1 MANLRQDWRQCRE
14 CGRVDPGK
22 GQASTMQAG
31 TTIFEHMSG
40 LARSHGAINLGQGF
54 PDFGW
59 SEAVLDA
66 GAQAIT
72 GGNNQYPPMRGLAE
86 LRVGV
91 AAFYERRQGFVVS
104 ASQVIITSGAT
115 EALAASIMA
124 VAGPGD
130 EVVLFAPAY
139 DAYAP
144 LVMRAGAKPV
154 WVVLQPPDWQASAEA
169 IAAAITPA
177 TRAIVLNT
185 PHNPTGGMAGAAMLA
200 AIVELARAHDLII
213 ISDEV
218 WEEVITGEAPHISPF
233 TLAPER
239 TIKIGSAGKL
249 LALTGWKVGW
259 VVAETGLAER
269 VAQVHQFLTFTTPP
283 PLQTA
288 VATGLALPGDWF
300 DAARGRFVAARDR
313 LAAQLA
319 RGGWKL
325 LPTHGSYFLMADLAA
340 SGIDLGDRDFCER
353 AVIDPGVAAIPLS
366 AFMPDGQQ
374 TPFIRLCFAKS
385 NAVLDAGAA
394 RLNAALACIA

>member
-1 MANLRQDWRQCRE
+1 
-14 CGRVDPGK
+14 
-22 GQASTMQAG
+22 MQAG

-40 LARSHGAINLGQGF
+40 LARQHDAINLGQGF

-59 SEAVLDA
+59 SPEVLAA

-72 GGNNQYPPMRGLAE
+72 EGYNQYPPMRGLPE
-86 LRVGV
+86 LRSAV
-91 AAFYERRQGFVVS
+91 ADFYRRRQGLAVT
-104 ASQVIITSGAT
+104 ADQVIVTSGAT

-124 VAGPGD
+124 VAGAGD
-130 EVVLFAPAY
+130 EVILFAPAY

-144 LVMRAGAKPV
+144 LVRRAGALPV
-154 WVVLQPPDWQASAEA
+154 WVELQPPDWQASAEA

-177 TRAIVLNT
+177 TRAILLNT
-185 PHNPTGGMAGAAMLA
+185 PHNPTGGMAGPAMLTA
-200 AIVELARAHDLII
+200 VADLARTHDFII

-218 WEEVITGEAPHISPF
+218 WEEVLTGDAPHVAPF

-259 VVAETGLAER
+259 VVAETALAEQ
-269 VAQVHQFLTFTTPP
+269 VAQVHQYLTFTTPP

-288 VATGLALPGDWF
+288 VAAGLALPEAWF
-300 DAARGRFVAARDR
+300 AGARAGFVAARDR
-313 LAAQLA
+313 LAAALA

-325 LPTHGSYFLMADLAA
+325 LPTQGSYFLMADLAA
-340 SGIDLGDRDFCER
+340 SGIDMGDRDFCDR

-366 AFMPDGQQ
+366 AFMPDGNQ
-374 TPFIRLCFAKS
+374 TQFIRLCFAKS
-385 NAVLDAGAA
+385 DAILDEGAA
-394 RLNAALACIA
+394 RLNRARSQFAA